1 MIQTIFFLFFY
12 NSNRQKDECISNSFF
27 FILAIPQHMRCHI
40 TFLCGVNFVES
51 LDGEDDTLIDSSEL
65 TTLEGTSLWSFI
77 TDELLFVYLTPGM
90 ANDLEIY
97 QFDKMTDIIKE
108 FMKKAREDA
117 ERMHELQ
124 LELVQALTEKK
135 KPSKCATQ

>member
-1 MIQTIFFLFFY
+1 
-12 NSNRQKDECISNSFF
+12 
-27 FILAIPQHMRCHI
+27 MRCHI
-40 TFLCGVNFVES
+40 TFLCGVNFVEN
-51 LDGEDDTLIDSSEL
+51 LDGEDDALIDSSEL

-77 TDELLFVYLTPGM
+77 TDELLFVYLTPGV
-90 ANDLEIY
+90 ANDLDIY
-97 QFDKMTDIIKE
+97 HFDMMTDIIKE

-135 KPSKCATQ
+135 KSSRCTTQ